1 MPRRCI
7 SRSPVDDVDVVAD
20 AHLDRFGAA
29 SVGADPL
36 AAAVCVGDGGGA
48 FLVGEVGVLSVLGAG
63 DFLAGHGQ
71 LDLVH
76 AEVDQFADGFAH
88 AFGSVGELG
97 DGLDQG
103 ASGAG
108 DLGAVGEVAGA
119 GGGGTASALTAITTR
134 RLRRSPTWSAP
145 DYDRDPDG
153 GPILASMRLQ
163 RIRVG

>member
-1 MPRRCI
+1 M
-7 SRSPVDDVDVVAD
+7 
-20 AHLDRFGAA
+20 
-29 SVGADPL
+29 GADPL

-119 GGGGTASALTAITTR
+119 GGGGTASALTNPACTIWR
-134 RLRRSPTWSAP
+134 RASPTWSAP